1 MEKTRAI
8 VKIKDKE
15 YELKFTIGFWKKIKE
30 VADVTQDNLEKRL
43 QEDFGEV
50 AIQIVA
56 WGTYYANP
64 GSVPK
69 VEDIEMELDTSVMDV
84 IEQAVINGM
93 TKAQLE
99 MLELAKKQ
107 RAAGIKE
114 MEAKIGE
121 KDDGVKK

>member
-1 MEKTRAI
+1 MEKTKAI
-8 VKIKDKE
+8 VKIKGKE

-64 GSVPK
+64 DFVPK

-114 MEAKIGE
+114 MEKKIDE
-121 KDDGVKK
+121 KDDGGKK

>member
-1 MEKTRAI
+1 MEKTKAI
-8 VKIKDKE
+8 VKIKDRQ

-43 QEDFGEV
+43 QEDFGEI

-64 GSVPK
+64 ESVPK

-114 MEAKIGE
+114 MEKKIDE
-121 KDDGVKK
+121 KDDGGKK

>member
-1 MEKTRAI
+1 MEKTKAI
-8 VKIKDKE
+8 VKIKGKE

-43 QEDFGEV
+43 QEDFGEI

-64 GSVPK
+64 ESVPK

-93 TKAQLE
+93 TKSQLE

-114 MEAKIGE
+114 MEKKIDE
-121 KDDGVKK
+121 KDDGGKK

>member
-1 MEKTRAI
+1 MEKTKAI
-8 VKIKDKE
+8 VKIKDRQ

-64 GSVPK
+64 GFVPK
-69 VEDIEMELDTSVMDV
+69 VEDIEMELNTSVMDV

-93 TKAQLE
+93 TKSQLE

-114 MEAKIGE
+114 MEKKIDE
-121 KDDGVKK
+121 KDDGGKK